1 MAQIIF
7 SDIVDTNMVIIV
19 AMDDAPMSF
28 LCRVNGN
35 IRPMA
40 LVIALLGAEAFR
52 IARGPIT
59 NLPG

>member
-7 SDIVDTNMVIIV
+7 SEIVDTNAVTIV

-35 IRPMA
+35 VRPMSH
-40 LVIALLGAEAFR
+40 VIALMGAEAFR
-52 IARGPIT
+52 VARGPIVGM
-59 NLPG
+59 PG